1 MVLISLTAEK
11 PVWCNGLLRC
21 FAGRQIPGEGQ
32 YDLPHSLRYPEH
44 HLQCLREKPNRTY
57 LRISM
62 LLFVSDGLLLTVF
75 SLTRPEFCEAIVSS
89 ENITRR
95 NQWKKMENCVSE

>member
-1 MVLISLTAEK
+1 MICLIA
-11 PVWCNGLLRC
+11 
-21 FAGRQIPGEGQ
+21 
-32 YDLPHSLRYPEH
+32 YDIQSIIYNVFVRN
-44 HLQCLREKPNRTY
+44 QTVRISTY